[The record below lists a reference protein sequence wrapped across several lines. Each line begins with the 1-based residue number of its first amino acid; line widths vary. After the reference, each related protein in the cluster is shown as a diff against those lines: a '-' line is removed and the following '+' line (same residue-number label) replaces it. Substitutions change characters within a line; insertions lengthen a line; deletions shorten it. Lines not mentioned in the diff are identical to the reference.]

1 MTGRDRE
8 VVTRTLRALRCIL
21 DGLYLAGG
29 LAGAAFLVAILVLV
43 VAQMA
48 ARWTGV
54 LFPGG
59 PDYAGYAMAGASFFA
74 LAHALNR
81 GAHIRVT
88 LVLNALG
95 RWRRLAEVWCY
106 GVATVTAIFFARY
119 AVKANIWSYRLNDVS
134 QGQDATPLWI
144 PQIAMSAG
152 ACLLALALA
161 DQFVR
166 VLLTRHGGVEDPEPA
181 ERGG

>member
-1 MTGRDRE
+1 MPAPDRGA
-8 VVTRTLRALRCIL
+8 VARALRALRRIL
-21 DGLYLAGG
+21 DGVYLAGG

-43 VAQMA
+43 VLQMA
-48 ARWTGV
+48 ARWTGHV
-54 LFPGG
+54 FPGG
-59 PDYAGYAMAGASFFA
+59 PDYAGYAMAAASFLA

-95 RWRRLAEVWCY
+95 RWRHLAEVWCY
-106 GVATVTAIFFARY
+106 GVATVTAVFFARY
-119 AVKANIWSYRLNDVS
+119 AVKANVWSYRLNDVS

-166 VLLTRHGGVEDPEPA
+166 VLLTRHGGVADPEPA
-181 ERGG
+181 DRGG

>member
-1 MTGRDRE
+1 MPAPDPGAVARA
-8 VVTRTLRALRCIL
+8 LRALRRIL
-21 DGLYLAGG
+21 DGVYLAGG

-43 VAQMA
+43 VLQMA
-48 ARWTGV
+48 ARWTGHV
-54 LFPGG
+54 FPGG
-59 PDYAGYAMAGASFFA
+59 PDYAGYAMAGASFLA

-95 RWRRLAEVWCY
+95 RWRHLAEVWCY
-106 GVATVTAIFFARY
+106 GVATVTAVFFARY

-166 VLLTRHGGVEDPEPA
+166 VLLTRHGGVADPEPA
-181 ERGG
+181 DRGG

>member
-1 MTGRDRE
+1 MTAPDPGSVARS
-8 VVTRTLRALRCIL
+8 LRALRRIL

-29 LAGAAFLVAILVLV
+29 LAGAAFLVAILILV

-48 ARWTGV
+48 ARWTGHV
-54 LFPGG
+54 FPGG
-59 PDYAGYAMAGASFFA
+59 PDYAGYAMAGASFLA

-88 LVLNALG
+88 LVLNSLG
-95 RWRRLAEVWCY
+95 RWRHLAEIWCY
-106 GVATVTAIFFARY
+106 GAATVTAVFFARY
-119 AVKANIWSYRLNDVS
+119 AVKTNIWSYRLNDVS

-152 ACLLALALA
+152 ACLFALALA
-161 DQFVR
+161 DQFIR

-181 ERGG
+181 DRGG

>member
-1 MTGRDRE
+1 MPAPDRGA
-8 VVTRTLRALRCIL
+8 VARGLRALRRIL
-21 DGLYLAGG
+21 DGVYLAGG

-43 VAQMA
+43 VLQMA
-48 ARWTGV
+48 ARWSGHV
-54 LFPGG
+54 FPGG
-59 PDYAGYAMAGASFFA
+59 PDYAGYAMAGASFLA

-95 RWRRLAEVWCY
+95 RWRHLAEVWCY
-106 GVATVTAIFFARY
+106 GVATVTAVFFARY
-119 AVKANIWSYRLNDVS
+119 AVKANVWSYRLNDVS

-166 VLLTRHGGVEDPEPA
+166 VLLTRHGGVADPEPA
-181 ERGG
+181 DRGG